1 MFVIKNIKK
10 KTHYN
15 KKKVSKKYKKSWLG
29 YMFLDHKYF

>member
-10 KTHYN
+10 KHMIT